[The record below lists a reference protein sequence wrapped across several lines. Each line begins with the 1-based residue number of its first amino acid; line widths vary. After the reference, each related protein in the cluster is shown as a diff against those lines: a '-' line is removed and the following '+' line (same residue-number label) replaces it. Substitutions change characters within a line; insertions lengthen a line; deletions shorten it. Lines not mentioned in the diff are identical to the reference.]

1 MTMQKVACPTTIV
14 RYDRS
19 TPQKVKNEL
28 SAMPVRI
35 PGSAIGS
42 TSRNETASRPKKRK
56 RCTANAAAEPSRI
69 AIPVASSAAL
79 TDSQSA
85 SRISWL
91 CQVWLNHL
99 VEKPEIGQPCT
110 FDGLNA

>member
-1 MTMQKVACPTTIV
+1 MQKVACPTTIV

-19 TPQKVKNEL
+19 KPQKVKHEL
-28 SAMPVRI
+28 IAMPVRI
-35 PGSAIGS
+35 PGRAMGS
-42 TSRNETASRPKKRK
+42 TSRNEIVSLPKNRK
-56 RCTANAAAEPSRI
+56 RCTPKAAAEPS
-69 AIPVASSAAL
+69 ATAMPVASSAAL

-91 CQVWLNHL
+91 CQVWPNHL
-99 VEKPEIGQPCT
+99 VDSPEIGQPCT